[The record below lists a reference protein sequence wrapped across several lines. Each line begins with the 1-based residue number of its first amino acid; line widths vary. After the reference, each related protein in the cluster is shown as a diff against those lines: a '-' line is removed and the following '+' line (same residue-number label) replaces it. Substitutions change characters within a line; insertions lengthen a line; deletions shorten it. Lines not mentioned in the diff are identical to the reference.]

1 MKEDPNKQPTSEN
14 VEEEAYALT
23 PSEFYVAAREL
34 REGTALSEESTAVA
48 KTIENQ
54 ESLPGDKSLSESV
67 ASNIARHVSNIKV
80 DGSPLSNEDL
90 LGSSMDNAVSE
101 YAKKEGFSIVATDY
115 AVAVSYFHSDAFRD
129 RLVHSMGYE
138 NEADLSGEDRKTFDS
153 ILDRARSVSS
163 QTDVYYIN
171 DTLNSMYAPLK
182 DVTRGH
188 CKNTAYLGDEA
199 VKFGQSLAAHEAS
212 HGLYIGTTDMQL
224 SKHMPVYDY
233 LADSPSSSRKMKGTY
248 GTILRDLVSKTLT
261 ALGEPTE
268 KELKAAVKQAEKS
281 AKAHDDTR
289 PERAADVHGVRMQ
302 MLRDGLWN
310 PFSGD
315 DITPSQV
322 KEYKE
327 KHPDSRIFQYWD
339 IKEATYYLN
348 TIADNTQP
356 STSDSLRLPHNL
368 QSLSSANFEKL
379 TSESEQES
387 CTRSM
392 RV

>member
-1 MKEDPNKQPTSEN
+1 MKEDQNKQPTSEN

-23 PSEFYVAAREL
+23 PSEFYVATREL
-34 REGTALSEESTAVA
+34 REGTALSEESAAVA

-67 ASNIARHVSNIKV
+67 ASDIARHVSNIKV

-90 LGSSMDNAVSE
+90 LGSSMGNAVSE
-101 YAKKEGFSIVATDY
+101 YAEKEGFSTVATDY

-138 NEADLSGEDRKTFDS
+138 NEADLSGEDRKAFDS
-153 ILDRARSVSS
+153 LLERARSVSS

-171 DTLNSMYAPLK
+171 DTLNSMYVPLK
-182 DVTRGH
+182 DATQGH
-188 CKNTAYLGDEA
+188 CKNTAYLGGEA

-212 HGLYIGTTDMQL
+212 HGLYIGTTDEEL
-224 SKHMPVYDY
+224 LEHVPVYGHLD
-233 LADSPSSSRKMKGTY
+233 DRPSSSRKMKGTY
-248 GTILRDLVSKTLT
+248 GTILRDLVSKTLN

-289 PERAADVHGVRMQ
+289 SERAADVHGVRMQ

-310 PFSGD
+310 PFSGEPV
-315 DITPSQV
+315 TPEQV
-322 KEYKE
+322 QKYKE
-327 KHPDSRIFQYWD
+327 MHPDSRIFQYWNV
-339 IKEATYYLN
+339 KEATRFLN
-348 TIADNTQP
+348 TLADTGQK
-356 STSDSLRLPHNL
+356 DWGLLA
-368 QSLSSANFEKL
+368 SANFEQ
-379 TSESEQES
+379 EMFISEQGNPS
-387 CTRSM
+387 RTM
-392 RV
+392 HI